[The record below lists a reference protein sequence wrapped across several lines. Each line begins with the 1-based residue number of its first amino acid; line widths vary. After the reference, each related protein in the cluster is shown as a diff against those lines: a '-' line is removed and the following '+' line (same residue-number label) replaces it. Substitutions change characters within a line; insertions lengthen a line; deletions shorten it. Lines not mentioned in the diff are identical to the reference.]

1 MTKIRGT
8 EEHGLLQMTIW
19 MIRPPLC
26 FSVPLQMV
34 ICKEDGP
41 PDDQHF
47 CGRMGL
53 KYVPDLL
60 IVWRILNTK
69 FQLTWSSLTCL
80 YMSQRRSLLVFAL
93 WFQQQYFAVTCEK
106 SSHCHLSESQVDIV
120 HWTTYIFSIFEEQR
134 GNVLSNERLSIR
146 CVDYKTGDASNE
158 QRRTG
163 GFSIKVSDSSVAK
176 PQNQKNLNIYPTGR
190 NGDKTCHK
198 GCG

>member
-1 MTKIRGT
+1 MAKSEQITYHVTMSKT
-8 EEHGLLQMTIW
+8 E
-19 MIRPPLC
+19 
-26 FSVPLQMV
+26 
-34 ICKEDGP
+34 
-41 PDDQHF
+41 
-47 CGRMGL
+47 
-53 KYVPDLL
+53 
-60 IVWRILNTK
+60 
-69 FQLTWSSLTCL
+69 FQNR
-80 YMSQRRSLLVFAL
+80 SQSFVSK
-93 WFQQQYFAVTCEK
+93 VTFG
-106 SSHCHLSESQVDIV
+106 CHLQFIFNMPLHELAPIPFGFCTLVPAVVFCCHLWEKLTLSFWVKAR
-120 HWTTYIFSIFEEQR
+120 WRTYIFSIFAEQR